1 MKIVIKKA
9 KVVDAQSSF
18 HGKTV
23 DIQIEGDR
31 IVKIANEIDPGDSQV
46 IQEDDLHISTGWVDL
61 KSETCDPGSEHKQT
75 IEQLLDAAAFGGYTN
90 IAVLPGTTPVVD
102 GKSQIQ
108 YMNRRAEHHACNL
121 HPIGALTVGMKGE
134 NLSEMY
140 DMYQSGVQLFTDD
153 LVPVHAGIMYR
164 GLLYSKNFG
173 GTVMTFSRDPHIAGK
188 GMVNEGMASTRTG
201 LKADASIGEVIQIER
216 NLRLLEY
223 TEGNLHLSGVSTA
236 EGVRLIAEAKAK
248 GMNLTADVHIANL
261 THNEEAVF
269 GFDSNFKVMPP
280 LRFESDRK
288 ALWAGLK
295 DGTIDCIV
303 SDHRPQ
309 DKEEKDLEFDL
320 AEYGNISLQSSLGA
334 LQQCE
339 EFDLDVVINA
349 LTNNSR
355 RLLKADA
362 VTIEEGATADI
373 TLFQPNAE
381 WDLKKEDI
389 FGNAFN
395 TPYLD
400 QKLKGKVVGV
410 INNGKAAIKQ

>member
-31 IVKIANEIDPGDSQV
+31 IVKIANQIDSADAKV
-46 IQEDDLHISTGWVDL
+46 IAEDDLHISTGWIDL
-61 KSETCDPGSEHKQT
+61 KSETCDPGKEHKQT
-75 IEQLLDAAAFGGYTN
+75 IEQLLDAAVYGGYTHV
-90 IAVLPGTTPVVD
+90 AALPGTTPVVD

-108 YMNRRAEHHACNL
+108 YMQRRAEHHACSL

-140 DMYQSGVQLFTDD
+140 DMHLSGVQLFSDD

-173 GTVMTFSRDPHIAGK
+173 GTVMSFSRDPHIAGK
-188 GMVNEGMASTRTG
+188 GMVNEGMASTQTG
-201 LKADASIGEVIQIER
+201 LKADPSISEIIQIER

-223 TEGNLHLSGVSTA
+223 TGGNLHLSGISTA
-236 EGVRLIAEAKAK
+236 EGVRLISEAKAK
-248 GMNLTADVHIANL
+248 GFNLTADVHIANL

-288 ALWAGLK
+288 ALWSGLK

-303 SDHRPQ
+303 TDHRPQ

-320 AEYGNISLQSSLGA
+320 AEYGNIGLQSSFGA
-334 LQQCE
+334 LQQCPE
-339 EFDLDVVINA
+339 YDADVVINA
-349 LTNNSR
+349 FTVNPR
-355 RLLKADA
+355 KLLKLD
-362 VTIEEGATADI
+362 TLRIEEGGIADLTIYQPNTSFTLTKADI
-373 TLFQPNAE
+373 Y
-381 WDLKKEDI
+381 
-389 FGNAFN
+389 GHAFN

-400 QKLKGKVVGV
+400 SELKGKILGV
-410 INNGKAAIKQ
+410 YNNGILSIKN

>member
-1 MKIVIKKA
+1 MKIVIKNA
-9 KVVDAQSSF
+9 KVVDTQSSF

-23 DIQIEGDR
+23 AIQIEDDR
-31 IVKIANEIDPGDSQV
+31 IVKIADNLDSGDAQV
-46 IQEDDLHISTGWVDL
+46 IEGDDLHVSTGWVDL
-61 KSETCDPGSEHKQT
+61 KSETCDPGKEHKQT
-75 IEQLLDAAAFGGYTN
+75 IEQLLDAAVYGGYTHL
-90 IAVLPGTTPVVD
+90 AVLPGTTPVVD

-108 YMNRRAEHHACNL
+108 YMQRRAEHHVCSL
-121 HPIGALTVGMKGE
+121 HPMGALTVGMKGE

-140 DMYQSGVQLFTDD
+140 DMHQSGVQLFTDD

-173 GTVMTFSRDPHIAGK
+173 GTIMSFSRDPHIAGK
-188 GMVNEGMASTRTG
+188 GMVNEGMASTQTG
-201 LKADASIGEVIQIER
+201 IKADPSIGEVIQIER

-236 EGVRLIAEAKAK
+236 EGVRLIKEAKSK
-248 GMNLTADVHIANL
+248 GLNLSADVHIANL
-261 THNEEAVF
+261 THNEEAVL

-288 ALWAGLK
+288 ALWAGLN

-339 EFDLDVVINA
+339 EFDLEVVINA
-349 LTNNSR
+349 LTSNAR
-355 RLLKADA
+355 KLLKSDA
-362 VTIEEGATADI
+362 STIEEGALADL
-373 TLFQPNAE
+373 TLFQPNTSYSLNKSE
-381 WDLKKEDI
+381 I
-389 FGNAFN
+389 HGMAFN
-395 TPYLD
+395 TPYLNGE
-400 QKLKGKVVGV
+400 LKGKVLGV
-410 INNGKAAIKQ
+410 VNNGKLAIKE

>member
-9 KVVDAQSSF
+9 KIVDAQSSF

-23 DIQIEGDR
+23 DVQIEGDR
-31 IVKIANEIDPGDSQV
+31 IVKIADNIDAGDSQV
-46 IQEDDLHISTGWVDL
+46 IQEDDLHLSAGWVDL
-61 KSETCDPGSEHKQT
+61 KSETCDPGKEYKQT
-75 IEQLLDAAAFGGYTN
+75 IEQLLDAATFGGYTHV
-90 IAVLPGTTPVVD
+90 AVLPGTSPVVD

-108 YMNRRAEHHACNL
+108 YMKRRAEHHACSL

-140 DMYQSGVQLFTDD
+140 DMNQSGVQLFSDD

-188 GMVNEGMASTRTG
+188 GMVNEGMASTQTG
-201 LKADASIGEVIQIER
+201 LKADPSIGEVIQIER

-248 GMNLTADVHIANL
+248 GLNLTADVHVASL
-261 THNEEAVF
+261 THNEEAVL

-280 LRFESDRK
+280 LRFETDRK

-303 SDHRPQ
+303 TDHRPQ

-320 AEYGNISLQSSLGA
+320 AEYGNIGLQSSLGT
-334 LQQCE
+334 LQKCE
-339 EFDLDVVINA
+339 EFELDVVINA
-349 LTNNSR
+349 ITNNSR
-355 RLLKADA
+355 KLLNVD
-362 VTIEEGATADI
+362 VVSIEEGATADV
-373 TLFQPNAE
+373 TLFQPNTE
-381 WDLKKEDI
+381 WTLNKEDI
-389 FGNAFN
+389 LGNAFN

-400 QKLKGKVVGV
+400 QTLKGKVLGV
-410 INNGKAAIKQ
+410 FNNGKLAIKQ

>member
-1 MKIVIKKA
+1 MKLVIKNA
-9 KVVDAQSSF
+9 KIVDAQSSF
-18 HGKTV
+18 HGKNV
-23 DIQIEGDR
+23 DIQIEDDR
-31 IVKIANEIDPGDSQV
+31 IVKISENIDSGDAQV
-46 IQEDDLHISTGWVDL
+46 LDGDDLHVSAGWVDL
-61 KSETCDPGSEHKQT
+61 KSETCDPGLEHKQT
-75 IEQLLDAAAFGGYTN
+75 IEQLLDAAAYGGYTH

-108 YMNRRAEHHACNL
+108 YMQRRAEHHACSL

-173 GTVMTFSRDPHIAGK
+173 GTIMTFSRDPHIAGK
-188 GMVNEGMASTRTG
+188 GMVNEGMASTQTG
-201 LKADASIGEVIQIER
+201 LKADASISEIIQIER

-223 TEGNLHLSGVSTA
+223 TQGNLHLSGISTA
-236 EGVRLIAEAKAK
+236 EGVRLIKEAKAK
-248 GMNLTADVHIANL
+248 GLNLTADVHIANL
-261 THNEEAVF
+261 THNEEAVM

-320 AEYGNISLQSSLGA
+320 AEYGNIALQSSLGA
-334 LQQCE
+334 LQRCE
-339 EFDLDVVINA
+339 EFDLDIVINA
-349 LTNNSR
+349 LTVNAR
-355 RLLKADA
+355 KLLKSDEMTIKEGSLADLT
-362 VTIEEGATADI
+362 V
-373 TLFQPNAE
+373 FQPNAT
-381 WDLKKEDI
+381 WTLNKSDI

-395 TPYLD
+395 TPYLEEE
-400 QKLKGKVVGV
+400 LKGRVLGVV
-410 INNGKAAIKQ
+410 NNGKLASKG